1 MDVFSNPITSQIT
14 SIVVA
19 AVCGWLSAQATRLR
33 KRDAALFEGMKAV
46 LRRELVD
53 DFETYVVD
61 GRPLSLER
69 KREIDEC
76 FAAYAALGGNG
87 TAAQMYERLKTLEV
101 KV

>member
-1 MDVFSNPITSQIT
+1 MDVFSNPILSQII

-19 AVCGWLSAQATRLR
+19 AICGWLSAQAHRLK
-33 KRDAALFEGMKAV
+33 KRDAALYEGMKAV

-53 DFETYVVD
+53 DYENYVVD
-61 GRPLSLER
+61 SSQLSLER

-76 FAAYAALGGNG
+76 FAAYTALGGNG
-87 TAAQMYERLKTLEV
+87 TAAQMYDRLKRVEV